1 MPSSPAIDAEY
12 MQQAIRLAMR
22 GRGTVEPNPMVG
34 CLIVKNGRIIGQ
46 GWHQKYGGPH
56 AEPTALAACTESPA
70 GATAYVTLEP
80 CCHTNKQTPPCVPRL
95 IEARLAR
102 VVIGCADPNPDVAG
116 RGIDRLRAAGIQVE
130 CGVCEMEAKQLAAPF
145 FIRMAGLH
153 ARPYVTLK
161 WAETAD
167 GKIAGP
173 DGARL
178 QISNEQSS
186 RAVHQLRARCD
197 AILVGIQTVF
207 TDDPMLAPRGVELA
221 RPQLRLVLDTHLRT
235 PVRSKLVQ
243 SARHIPLRIYCSV
256 SQINSMK
263 AESLTAMGVEIADL
277 HAPENA
283 PLALDAMLSTLSP
296 DHITHLLV
304 EPGPTLARSFF
315 EQGWVDRLWV
325 IRSQKRIDHE
335 SAPSSIAVPS
345 NYVVTGRMDL
355 AGDLLTEYLNP
366 RSLAFFAPSPSAD
379 FVRIAELEI

>member
-12 MQQAIRLAMR
+12 MHQAIRLAMR

-116 RGIDRLRAAGIQVE
+116 RGIDKLRTAGIQVE
-130 CGVCEMEAKQLAAPF
+130 CGVCEMEAKQLASPF
-145 FIRMAGLH
+145 FIRMAGIH

-197 AILVGIQTVF
+197 AILGGIQTVF
-207 TDDPMLAPRGVELA
+207 TDDPMLTPRGVELA
-221 RPQLRLVLDTHLRT
+221 RPQLRLVLDTQLRT

-243 SARHIPLRIYCSV
+243 SARHIPLRIYCSG
-256 SQINSMK
+256 SEINSMK
-263 AESLTAMGVEIADL
+263 AESLTAMGVEIAGL

-325 IRSQKRIDHE
+325 IRSPKRIDHE
-335 SAPSSIAVPS
+335 SAPSAIAVPS